1 MGLSG
6 TMIERIRDI
15 ALTSQSGFPTNLIQI
30 FTEIYK
36 DDVLQ
41 PKVSAEL
48 RLLEFTIKTWF
59 GSRKLEIYGD
69 TQKQTKLL

>member
-15 ALTSQSGFPTNLIQI
+15 ALTSQSGFPTNLNQI

-36 DDVLQ
+36 DDVL
-41 PKVSAEL
+41 
-48 RLLEFTIKTWF
+48 
-59 GSRKLEIYGD
+59 
-69 TQKQTKLL
+69 